1 MWRQEQKV
9 IKGQHLNF
17 NISVCPSLKKNIYF
31 FSCAWSWL
39 QHMGCISLWHVGFW
53 LWHVGSSSLTRH
65 WTWVLCIGS
74 SGLEVLATGP
84 PGKSPAPLFSFLSH
98 SVSSS
103 LPLLLS
109 LSLSLSPAPS
119 ISSSPIPSP
128 FLIFQSYSK
137 RCNHLSY
144 LPQTKQG
151 LGMRYKNVDNK
162 IPMKC

>member
-109 LSLSLSPAPS
+109 LSLSLQLP
-119 ISSSPIPSP
+119 P
-128 FLIFQSYSK
+128 FPHHLFPLHFSFFSLILK
-137 RCNHLSY
+137 DATICLICLRLN
-144 LPQTKQG
+144 KV
-151 LGMRYKNVDNK
+151 LGWDIKM
-162 IPMKC
+162 